1 MSDKSFTTAEVGSH
15 NNDEKG
21 YWLIVENNVYDVT
34 SALFSLSLPPF
45 SSSIDLADGRFKP
58 EARNHK

>member
-1 MSDKSFTTAEVGSH
+1 MSDKSFTTADVGSH

-34 SALFSLSLPPF
+34 SAFPPSF
-45 SSSIDLADGRFKP
+45 PFDRAQ
-58 EARNHK
+58 A